1 MYYTASDHLAAMR
14 DPEYSPPQ
22 RTKMGICPHCGEPV
36 LFGEDF
42 YDFDIGPLY
51 HCSCVDDEM
60 DTEEVLEL
68 LGIKH
73 QREEM

>member
-1 MYYTASDHLAAMR
+1 MYSACDYIERMR
-14 DPEYSPPQ
+14 DPEYNPPL
-22 RTKMGICPHCGEPV
+22 KAVMGVCPYCGDPV

-42 YDFDIGPLY
+42 YDFDTGPLY

-60 DTEEVLEL
+60 DTEEVLKL